1 MPLRE
6 LTAKRD
12 RCDDWLTCPGVFE
25 RQEGNKLVIVGLKSP
40 PWELNGRIGEG
51 EVALEIDR
59 DLVTRALAGPL
70 ARFLIRAGL

>member
-12 RCDDWLTCPGVFE
+12 RCDEWLTCPGVFE
-25 RQEGNKLVIVGLKSP
+25 RQGGNKLVIVGARAQP
-40 PWELNGRIGEG
+40 GELGGRVGES